1 MSFNSDAY
9 MTRGFQRE
17 IPEIDKLFLLAMINE
32 KSALPD
38 NEVDY
43 LQVFNL
49 TRELVGNTVFQKI
62 ENTQEV
68 PPSKSEVSFPLPEA
82 VTAKV
87 FCIDSE
93 EYFTFML
100 AEEY

>member
-1 MSFNSDAY
+1 MKFNSNAY
-9 MTRGFQRE
+9 MTRGFQSE
-17 IPEIDKLFLLAMINE
+17 IPEIDKVFLISIIKE
-32 KSALPD
+32 KSGMPD

-49 TRELVGNTVFQKI
+49 TREIVGDTVFQKI

-68 PPSKSEVSFPLPEA
+68 PSSKSEVSFPLPEA

>member
-9 MTRGFQRE
+9 MTKGFQRE
-17 IPEIDKLFLLAMINE
+17 ISEIDKLFLLAIINQ
-32 KSALPD
+32 KSSLPD
-38 NEVDY
+38 NQVDY

-49 TRELVGNTVFQKI
+49 TREVVGDTVFQKI

-68 PPSKSEVSFPLPEA
+68 PPCKSVVSFPLDEA
-82 VTAKV
+82 VTKKV